1 MPNCSDD
8 AMTDLL
14 AQLPIVAILRGV
26 TPARVEKVAEAIFA
40 AGIRAIE
47 VPLNSPEPFRS
58 IALLAKRFGATALTG
73 AGTVTTPAE
82 VDRVSDAGGRLAVS
96 PHTDTAVIA
105 RAVEKGLRPMPGIM
119 TPSEAYAAWNAGAR
133 ELKLFPATSL
143 GIGHLKAMLVILP
156 PQAKVYAV
164 GGVNP
169 GTMKE
174 WRAAGAAGFG
184 LGSDLFKPD
193 FSDSEVGERA
203 ARCVAAFKGA

>member
-1 MPNCSDD
+1 
-8 AMTDLL
+8 MTDHL

-26 TPARVEKVAEAIFA
+26 TPARVEAVAQAIFD

-58 IALLAKRFGATALTG
+58 IEALAKRFGDSALTG
-73 AGTVTTPAE
+73 AGTVTTTAE
-82 VDRVSDAGGRLAVS
+82 VDRVAEAGGRLAVS
-96 PHTDTAVIA
+96 PHTDAAVIA
-105 RAVEKGLRPMPGIM
+105 RAVEKGLHPMPGIM
-119 TPSEAYAAWNAGAR
+119 TPSEAYAAFHAGAR
-133 ELKLFPATSL
+133 DLKLFPATSL

-156 PQAKVYAV
+156 PSAKIYAV

-169 GTMKE
+169 GNMKE

-193 FSDSEVGERA
+193 YDDAEIARRAKAAVEAFRA
-203 ARCVAAFKGA
+203 AG